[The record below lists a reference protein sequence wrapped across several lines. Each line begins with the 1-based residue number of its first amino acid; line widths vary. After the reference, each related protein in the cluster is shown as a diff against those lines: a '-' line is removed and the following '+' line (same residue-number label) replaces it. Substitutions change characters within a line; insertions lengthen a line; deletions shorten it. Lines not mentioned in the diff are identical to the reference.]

1 MVVKI
6 SKQKCDKKQYI
17 CIVSKNLPSYHIYV
31 MIIID
36 YQAYIYRG
44 KETANLWWRNLADT
58 SLTKWSKIGSW
69 ANPGHYKKTEGFLIK
84 YVN

>member
-44 KETANLWWRNLADT
+44 KETANLW
-58 SLTKWSKIGSW
+58 
-69 ANPGHYKKTEGFLIK
+69 
-84 YVN
+84 